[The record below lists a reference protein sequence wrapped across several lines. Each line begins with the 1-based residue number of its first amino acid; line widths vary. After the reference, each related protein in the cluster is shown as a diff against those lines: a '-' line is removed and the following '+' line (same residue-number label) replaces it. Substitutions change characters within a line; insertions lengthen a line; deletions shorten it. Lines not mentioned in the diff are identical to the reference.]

1 MGIKMKSILILIS
14 NKNIKF
20 AAENKRQVMEIHIYG
35 RDTEQGLYTKADVLA
50 DTDEAIAMLSTA
62 LLDLC
67 ALNQLDALELLK
79 YIMTQEIK

>member
-1 MGIKMKSILILIS
+1 MKSILILIS
-14 NKNIKF
+14 KKKILSLLRK
-20 AAENKRQVMEIHIYG
+20 NKRQVMEIHIYG

-67 ALNQLDALELLK
+67 ALNQLDALELFK
-79 YIMTQEIK
+79 VYYDTRN